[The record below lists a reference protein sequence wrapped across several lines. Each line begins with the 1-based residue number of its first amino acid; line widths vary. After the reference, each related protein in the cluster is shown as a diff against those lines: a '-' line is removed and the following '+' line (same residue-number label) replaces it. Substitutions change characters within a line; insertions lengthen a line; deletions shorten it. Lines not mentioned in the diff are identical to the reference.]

1 MPIHNRH
8 YVDSASHQ
16 HVPSALAAVGAIL
29 EVQVQVPRAFATLL
43 EAQNQPI
50 PQPVTGFALI
60 DTGATRTCADES
72 SMSGLGIN
80 PIGLVSMGTAGGPTQ
95 CPLFPGR
102 LWFPSLNL
110 GADFD
115 SIVGVNL
122 QGQLVQGQPL
132 TVLIGRD
139 ILSRGLFIYSGSGG
153 FFTLAFGS

>member
-8 YVDSASHQ
+8 YIDDATNRHL
-16 HVPSALAAVGAIL
+16 PSALAALGAIL
-29 EVQVQVPRAFATLL
+29 EVQVQVPKALSALL
-43 EAQNQPI
+43 ESQNQVI

-72 SMSGLGIN
+72 SLSNLGIN
-80 PIGLVSMGTAGGPTQ
+80 PIGTVSMGTAGGPTQ
-95 CPLFPGR
+95 CPLFPAR

-122 QGQLVQGQPL
+122 QGQAVQGQQL

-139 ILSRGLFIYSGSGG
+139 ILSRGILIYSGNGV
-153 FFTLAFGS
+153 FFTLAL

>member
-8 YVDSASHQ
+8 YVDSTSHQ
-16 HVPSALAAVGAIL
+16 HLPSALAAVGAIL
-29 EVQVQVPRAFATLL
+29 EVQIQVPKALSALL
-43 EAQNQPI
+43 EAQNQVV

-72 SMSGLGIN
+72 SLSSLGIN
-80 PIGLVSMGTAGGPTQ
+80 PIGIVSMGTAGGPTQ
-95 CPLFPGR
+95 CPLFPAR

-115 SIVGVNL
+115 SIVGVDL
-122 QGQLVQGQPL
+122 QGQTIQDQQL

-139 ILSRGLFIYSGSGG
+139 ILSRGILIYSGNGG
-153 FFTLAFGS
+153 FFTLAL

>member
-8 YVDSASHQ
+8 YVDSTSHQ
-16 HVPSALAAVGAIL
+16 HIPSALVAVGAIL
-29 EVQVQVPRAFATLL
+29 EVQIQIPKALSALL
-43 EAQNQPI
+43 EAQNQVV

-72 SMSGLGIN
+72 SLSGLGIN
-80 PIGLVSMGTAGGPTQ
+80 PIGMVSMGTAGGPTQ
-95 CPLFPGR
+95 CPLFPAR

-122 QGQLVQGQPL
+122 QGQAIQGQQL
-132 TVLIGRD
+132 KVLIGRD
-139 ILSRGLFIYSGSGG
+139 ILSRGLLIYSGNGG
-153 FFTLAFGS
+153 FFTLAL